1 VVVFSYDV
9 KNVGDVGQLAGTVV
23 EIREEVKEYDGRAE
37 IVLQKSAQIEGGGV
51 RLSPL
56 PKAFDVEERGHF
68 SAGQSHAAK
77 RSTTSKKK
85 QSATLPIEVPEDAEQ
100 D

>member
-1 VVVFSYDV
+1 
-9 KNVGDVGQLAGTVV
+9 
-23 EIREEVKEYDGRAE
+23 VKEYDGRAE
-37 IVLQKSAQIEGGGV
+37 IVLQKSAQLEGEGA

-56 PKAFDVEERGHF
+56 PKSFDVEERGHF

-77 RSTTSKKK
+77 RPTTSRKK